1 MMSSNPKR
9 SAGRPASGSTASS
22 EPISLLPSTRSLG
35 PRTCLGAAPLGQLPV
50 TLACEQRGADRT
62 EVHAEPSVRHV
73 ERDLQGSLEHP
84 SHEGDDRQAPGEYV
98 RRLWLHALHQ
108 LPGAAGERDDRP
120 GANVLG
126 APPGGQV
133 VDHFGLGEDG
143 AHARD
148 LGRIRGLV
156 GEPRDVARFV
166 AQIPG
171 SLLEERA
178 APRRAL
184 VVEAEGLDAPEAVHT
199 DRLHGLT
206 ADVEHGP
213 GVREQPVGGV
223 RVACELG
230 DREVAERHHVAAVSG
245 GGDVVDVITRQAR
258 GVERLHEGTLRG
270 SPEVVPGG
278 EGRAPEDRA
287 GLVGHDR
294 LGVGGSDVDAGRNAH
309 GVIPPSASA
318 AAPTSARSSAYSE
331 APMAPQKCD
340 SSLTLMGE
348 PVSSSIRLTI
358 ATLRATPPVN
368 VISGS
373 IPTRR
378 RSDRLR
384 EAIAMWTPLSTSS
397 VLRPRASH
405 PRISDSAK
413 TVQVVVIVTGST
425 AVSARGPSSPRGIS
439 SACEAAP
446 RKRPVPAEHLSFM
459 QKSSTC
465 PTSPTRIAFV
475 SCPPMSSTL
484 LVWGNR

>member
-1 MMSSNPKR
+1 MMSTNPKPP
-9 SAGRPASGSTASS
+9 AGRAASGSEASS
-22 EPISLLPSTRSLG
+22 EPMSLLPSSRSFG
-35 PRTCLGAAPLGQLPV
+35 PWPRSGAAQLAQLLV
-50 TLACEQRGADRT
+50 ALTCQERRAQGA
-62 EVHAEPSVRHV
+62 EVDPELRIRHQ
-73 ERDLQGSLEHP
+73 ERDLQRLLEHP
-84 SHEGDDRQAPGEYV
+84 SHERDERQSSGEYV
-98 RRLWLHALHQ
+98 RRLRLHALHE
-108 LPGAAGERDDRP
+108 LPGATGERDDRP
-120 GANVLG
+120 RADVLG
-126 APPGGQV
+126 APPGGEV
-133 VDHFGLGEDG
+133 IDHFGLGEDG

-156 GEPRDVARFV
+156 GEPGDVARFV
-166 AQIPG
+166 AQVPG
-171 SLLEERA
+171 RLLEERT

-184 VVEAEGLDAPEAVHT
+184 VVETEGLDAPKAVHT

-206 ADVEHGP
+206 AHVEYGP
-213 GVREQPVGGV
+213 GVREQPMGGA
-223 RVACELG
+223 RVARELG
-230 DREVAERHHVAAVSG
+230 DREVAERHHVASVSG
-245 GGDVVDVITRQAR
+245 GRDVVDVVARQI
-258 GVERLHEGTLRG
+258 GRLDGLREGTLRG
-270 SPEVVPGG
+270 SLEVVPGG
-278 EGRAPEDRA
+278 EARAPQDRA
-287 GLVGHDR
+287 GLVGHDS
-294 LGVGGSDVDAGRNAH
+294 LGVGGTDVDPDRSAH

-340 SSLTLMGE
+340 SSLKLMTE

-368 VISGS
+368 VIS
-373 IPTRR
+373 
-378 RSDRLR
+378 
-384 EAIAMWTPLSTSS
+384 
-397 VLRPRASH
+397 
-405 PRISDSAK
+405 
-413 TVQVVVIVTGST
+413 GST